1 MKRINRKQANQLRGL
16 IRRLSKYKAFQH
28 GTVTVETNP
37 HGTSHYCAR
46 CGKKGERLS
55 SKGGKRV
62 KCRWGKLFR
71 CPHCGYEANADFNA
85 SVNMHHSFYRRCH
98 WEKPEAA

>member
-28 GTVTVETNP
+28 GSVTVETNP